1 MRTTSK
7 TRSTTK
13 EEILTRVSEALAQSF
28 GVDPSQ
34 VNPSAHLFDDLDL
47 DSIDAIDPVV
57 GLEEE
62 TGIDVNEDD
71 LKTIRVV
78 QDVVDLI
85 HRKLGNG

>member
-28 GVDPSQ
+28 GADPSQ
-34 VNPSAHLFDDLDL
+34 VKPGAHLFDDLDL
-47 DSIDAIDPVV
+47 DSIDAIDLVV

-85 HRKLGNG
+85 YRKLGNG

>member
-13 EEILTRVSEALAQSF
+13 EEILTRVSETLAQSF

-34 VNPSAHLFDDLDL
+34 VNPGAHLFDDLDL
-47 DSIDAIDPVV
+47 DSIDAIDLVV